1 MFVPNLPSVAKR
13 KRAVDE
19 HEHEEHSP
27 TKLVPRRDSILKTEA
42 KPSVNASIYN
52 DDHVQSGDEEPEE
65 QRISIRD
72 LMKNTRTGKPTKA
85 ALERIVRLKVIYI
98 YISICNIC
106 VQEKRKLERQ
116 KKKDAKK
123 DEEQSGEEQEEH
135 EEHEEHEEISV
146 ASNKSTR
153 VKAEVHPQEEQ
164 HSAAFAPSVQI
175 VDGKIVINP
184 DSLTVLTTQVGI
196 DQLNDVSKWQV
207 VPDEQRYITSAS
219 YRTRTPSEKWSD
231 TETTQFYNALRQCG
245 TDFSLIEKFFP
256 TRTRRQIRNKFKKEE
271 RDNPHR
277 IDYALKHKLPLDVK
291 MFQRMAGLEEEDAS
305 SNNASTQDSNVTQN
319 NTNTVQQVNGT
330 E

>member
-27 TKLVPRRDSILKTEA
+27 TKLVPRRDSILKSEV
-42 KPSVNASIYN
+42 KPSVRANIEH
-52 DDHVQSGDEEPEE
+52 DDQELSGDEEPEE
-65 QRISIRD
+65 EQQRISIRD

-85 ALERIVRLKVIYI
+85 ALERI
-98 YISICNIC
+98 
-106 VQEKRKLERQ
+106 EKRKVERQ
-116 KKKDAKK
+116 KKKETKK
-123 DEEQSGEEQEEH
+123 RSDEEEEQSVEEP
-135 EEHEEHEEISV
+135 SV
-146 ASNKSTR
+146 ASTRSTG
-153 VKAEVHPQEEQ
+153 VKVEAPPQEEQ
-164 HSAAFAPSVQI
+164 HAAAFAPSVQI

-231 TETTQFYNALRQCG
+231 AETAQFYNALRQCG

-256 TRTRRQIRNKFKKEE
+256 TRSRRQIRNKFKKEE
-271 RDNPHR
+271 RDSPHR

-291 MFQRMAGLEEEDAS
+291 MFQRMAGLDEEDAPIEPQS
-305 SNNASTQDSNVTQN
+305 TAQESNADN
-319 NTNTVQQVNGT
+319 NTNVQHTDVA

>member
-1 MFVPNLPSVAKR
+1 M
-13 KRAVDE
+13 
-19 HEHEEHSP
+19 
-27 TKLVPRRDSILKTEA
+27 
-42 KPSVNASIYN
+42 
-52 DDHVQSGDEEPEE
+52 
-65 QRISIRD
+65 
-72 LMKNTRTGKPTKA
+72 
-85 ALERIVRLKVIYI
+85 
-98 YISICNIC
+98 
-106 VQEKRKLERQ
+106 QEKRKLERQ
-116 KKKDAKK
+116 KKKETKK
-123 DEEQSGEEQEEH
+123 QSDEEQSAEEP
-135 EEHEEHEEISV
+135 SV
-146 ASNKSTR
+146 ASNKSAG
-153 VKAEVHPQEEQ
+153 VKVEAPQQEEQ

-231 TETTQFYNALRQCG
+231 AETTQFYNALRQCG

-271 RDNPHR
+271 RDSPHR

-291 MFQRMAGLEEEDAS
+291 MFQRMAGLDEEEEQPSTAQVTNAE
-305 SNNASTQDSNVTQN
+305 NNN
-319 NTNTVQQVNGT
+319 NNNNNTVQNVDVA